1 MAIDTALLDLLVCPE
16 SREKLAEAD
25 EATISAVNGAIK
37 AGRLRNRAGRP
48 VDAAIDG
55 GLVRPD
61 RKFLY
66 PVRDDIPD
74 LLIDDAI
81 PLDQVG

>member
-1 MAIDTALLDLLVCPE
+1 MAIEQSLLDLLVCPE
-16 SREKLAEAD
+16 SREKLSVAD
-25 EATISAVNGAIK
+25 DALVSAVNAAIEAGRVK
-37 AGRLRNRAGRP
+37 SRAGRL
-48 VDAAIDG
+48 VEEAIDA

-66 PVRDDIPD
+66 AIRLDIPN

-81 PLDQVG
+81 PLAGLI

>member
-1 MAIDTALLDLLVCPE
+1 MAIDQSLLDLLVCPE
-16 SREKLAEAD
+16 SREKLSIAD
-25 EATISAVNGAIK
+25 DPLVEAVNGAIESGRVK
-37 AGRLRNRAGRP
+37 SRAGRLVEEP
-48 VDAAIDG
+48 IDA

-66 PVRDDIPD
+66 AIRLEIPN

-81 PLDQVG
+81 PLEGLV

>member
-1 MAIDTALLDLLVCPE
+1 MAIEQSLLDLLVCPE
-16 SREKLAEAD
+16 SREKLQIAD
-25 EATISAVNGAIK
+25 DALVTAVNTAIAAGQLK
-37 AGRLRNRAGRP
+37 SRAGRLIEASI
-48 VDAAIDG
+48 DA

-66 PVRDDIPD
+66 AIRAEIPN

-81 PLDQVG
+81 PLAEL